1 MFIVYQLGT
10 IRFEKRKMHSSIEIS
25 VDLVKLNWKGG
36 TNKRGAVFVHI
47 DMRKQR
53 LQNILFVVSSEA
65 YNGVSRD
72 LPLKESVASLN
83 ILKNGRKGKRICERG
98 MGTPLLNEAERFWNG
113 YT

>member
-47 DMRKQR
+47 DMRKHIAMAMITKISFLLSLLR
-53 LQNILFVVSSEA
+53 LTMECHAIF
-65 YNGVSRD
+65 
-72 LPLKESVASLN
+72 P
-83 ILKNGRKGKRICERG
+83 
-98 MGTPLLNEAERFWNG
+98 
-113 YT
+113 

>member
-47 DMRKQR
+47 DTSKHIAMTTITKISFLLSLLR
-53 LQNILFVVSSEA
+53 LGLSWNVTRSSPE
-65 YNGVSRD
+65 
-72 LPLKESVASLN
+72 
-83 ILKNGRKGKRICERG
+83 RICG
-98 MGTPLLNEAERFWNG
+98 VA
-113 YT
+113 